1 MRFRER
7 SSRRAEK
14 PVLTEA
20 QMMQKA
26 EDEARYYISRFE
38 EPARRILEFIAPQI
52 QERAYDSL
60 LSDDSGG
67 RIHTLVLGQ
76 AIQDLYGTDK
86 RLGIVFVKGG
96 SLLRHDDPFPGRSY
110 PPSYVRQNGV
120 LRAAL
125 ASDELTWEPYPSDE
139 ERSLEEDQ
147 GEYVLNRSTTHAEE
161 VREYLT
167 RMRPRLGRR
176 TLIVTEEINSGSSI
190 DILNELLRDVGVRAE
205 AASFGTTW
213 DEDSSE
219 ELNPYI
225 TNKGT
230 VIYLGYPY
238 RTGPTLRPEH
248 LGIWDDRRSGFGHP
262 VARRASTL
270 EERFQVVAARRAAK
284 DLGHRLA
291 DWCRVEGMVF

>member
-1 MRFRER
+1 MRYRER
-7 SSRRAEK
+7 NARRVEK

-20 QMMQKA
+20 QMMVRA
-26 EDEARYYISRFE
+26 EDEARYCISRFE

-96 SLLRHDDPFPGRSY
+96 SLLRRDDPLPGRSY

-125 ASDELTWEPYPSDE
+125 ASGELTWEPYQPDA
-139 ERSLEEDQ
+139 ERGPEEDQ
-147 GEYVLNRSTTHAEE
+147 GEYVLNRSTTHADE
-161 VREYLT
+161 VREYLH
-167 RMRPRLGRR
+167 RMRPLLGQR

-190 DILNELLRDVGVRAE
+190 DILNRLLRDVGVRAE

-213 DEDSSE
+213 DEDCSE

-225 TNKGT
+225 TTKGT
-230 VIYLGYPY
+230 VIYLGYPH
-238 RTGPTLRPEH
+238 RNGPMVRSEH
-248 LGIWDDRRSGFGHP
+248 LGIWDDQRSGFGHP
-262 VARRASTL
+262 VVRRSPNL
-270 EERFQVVAARRAAK
+270 EERFQVVAARRVAK
-284 DLGHRLA
+284 ELGHRLA
-291 DWCRVEGMVF
+291 DWCRTEGIVF

>member
-1 MRFRER
+1 MRHRER
-7 SSRRAEK
+7 NARRAEK

-20 QMMQKA
+20 QMMVRA
-26 EDEARYYISRFE
+26 EDEARYWISRFE
-38 EPARRILEFIAPQI
+38 EPAQHILEFIAPQI

-96 SLLRHDDPFPGRSY
+96 SHLRQEDPFPGRSY
-110 PPSYVRQNGV
+110 LPSQVRQNGL

-125 ASDELTWEPYPSDE
+125 ASGELTWEPYPFDE
-139 ERSLEEDQ
+139 ERHPEEDQ

-161 VREYLT
+161 VREYLY
-167 RMRPRLGRR
+167 RMRPKLGRH

-190 DILNELLRDVGVRAE
+190 DILNGLLHDVGVRAE

-219 ELNPYI
+219 KLNPHI

-262 VARRASTL
+262 IARRASTL
-270 EERFQVVAARRAAK
+270 EERFQVIAARHAAK
-284 DLGHRLA
+284 ELGHRLA
-291 DWCRVEGMVF
+291 DWCRTEGIVS